1 MAMTDPIA
9 DMLTRIRNAGMAQHP
24 KLDIPSSNVKVAVAE
39 VLKNL
44 GYIKNFKVISDDL
57 QGILRVYLKYDDNN
71 RNVIHEITRVS
82 KPGRRVYV
90 GHNEIPRVKSGLGAA
105 ILSTSQGVMD
115 DVAAREAKVGGEVLC
130 TIWSFQVTDDF
141 LRSP

>member
-57 QGILRVYLKYDDNN
+57 QGVLRVYLKYDDNN
-71 RNVIHEITRVS
+71 CAVIHEITRVS

-90 GHNEIPRVKSGLGAA
+90 GHADIPRVKNGLGAA
-105 ILSTSQGVMD
+105 ILSTSKGVMD
-115 DVAAREAKVGGEVLC
+115 DVAAREATIGGEVIC
-130 TIWSFQVTDDF
+130 TIW
-141 LRSP
+141 

>member
-71 RNVIHEITRVS
+71 QAVIHEITRVS

-90 GHNEIPRVKSGLGAA
+90 GHDEIPRVKSGLGAA

-115 DVAAREAKVGGEVLC
+115 DVTARDAKIGGEVLC
-130 TIWSFQVTDDF
+130 TIW
-141 LRSP
+141 

>member
-1 MAMTDPIA
+1 
-9 DMLTRIRNAGMAQHP
+9 MLTRIRNAGMAQHP

-57 QGILRVYLKYDDNN
+57 QGTLRVYLKYDDNN

-115 DVAAREAKVGGEVLC
+115 DAAAREAKVGGEILC
-130 TIWSFQVTDDF
+130 TVW
-141 LRSP
+141 

>member
-24 KLDIPSSNVKVAVAE
+24 KLDIPSSNVKVAIAE
-39 VLKNL
+39 VLKDL
-44 GYIKNFKVISDDL
+44 GYIKNFKVITDDL
-57 QGILRVYLKYDDNN
+57 QGVLRVYLKYDEQNN
-71 RNVIHEITRVS
+71 TVIHEIIRVS

-90 GHNEIPRVKSGLGAA
+90 GQDEIPRIKNGLGAA
-105 ILSTSQGVMD
+105 ILSTSKGVMD

-130 TIWSFQVTDDF
+130 TVW
-141 LRSP
+141 

>member
-57 QGILRVYLKYDDNN
+57 QGVLRVYLKYDDNN

-130 TIWSFQVTDDF
+130 TIW
-141 LRSP
+141 

>member
-44 GYIKNFKVISDDL
+44 GYIKNFKVTSDDL
-57 QGILRVYLKYDDNN
+57 QGVLRVYLKYDDNN
-71 RNVIHEITRVS
+71 QAVIHEITRVS

-90 GHNEIPRVKSGLGAA
+90 GHDEIPRVKSGLGAA

-115 DVAAREAKVGGEVLC
+115 DVTARDAKIGGEVLC
-130 TIWSFQVTDDF
+130 TIW
-141 LRSP
+141 